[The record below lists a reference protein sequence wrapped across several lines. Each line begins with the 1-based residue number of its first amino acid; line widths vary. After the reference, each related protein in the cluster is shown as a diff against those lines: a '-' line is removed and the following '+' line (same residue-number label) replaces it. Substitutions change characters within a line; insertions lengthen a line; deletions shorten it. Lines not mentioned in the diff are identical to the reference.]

1 LANRHSGGAIDIE
14 VSKRKSWPGVAV
26 EYVRVSAPS
35 AFNFKAGRSSNHI
48 VLYDLYRTDGDTAAS
63 DLPRNFAKD
72 LRNKMTYAPAGCELE
87 GWCKIEKCGGIETV
101 AIEPEDGNETPAD
114 LMQLPPR
121 LEFEDRMLR
130 WVMLRFRALLDD
142 PSLDTPGY
150 AETLAEVLAFDLRRV
165 AGRLR
170 EAPLQSAGLSASQIE
185 TVTEYIDSHLAEKTS
200 VAELASLLD
209 LTRFHFIRSFKRTTG
224 VPPHQ
229 FMIRRRVDRAMEMLT
244 GQNHSIADVAARTGF
259 GSPIQLTRAFRRVV
273 GTTPSDFRRSAR

>member
-1 LANRHSGGAIDIE
+1 
-14 VSKRKSWPGVAV
+14 
-26 EYVRVSAPS
+26 
-35 AFNFKAGRSSNHI
+35 
-48 VLYDLYRTDGDTAAS
+48 
-63 DLPRNFAKD
+63 
-72 LRNKMTYAPAGCELE
+72 
-87 GWCKIEKCGGIETV
+87 
-101 AIEPEDGNETPAD
+101 
-114 LMQLPPR
+114 
-121 LEFEDRMLR
+121 
-130 WVMLRFRALLDD
+130 MLRFRALLDD